1 MKLFFFTYFIIFQLC
16 SFAQNSSK
24 NNNFNYKVTEIL
36 GDLNKDDLLD
46 KVIITQDTSSEN
58 APYKFEIFFK
68 ESNGKF
74 TLIVSSTKII
84 EPQYPNG
91 KNGYMTGTG
100 FSDIKIK
107 NGVLSINV
115 QLLRGYFEHKFR
127 FQNGNFELIGFSKVY
142 SDGHTEMETIDFNLS
157 TGIRIEKSESLD
169 TNKLLSNQKK
179 KILISPLPKLQD
191 IVPFENELY

>member
-1 MKLFFFTYFIIFQLC
+1 MKLIIFTYFILFQFY
-16 SFAQNSSK
+16 SFAQSSNE
-24 NNNFNYKVTEIL
+24 NNNFNYKVTEVL

-58 APYKFEIFFK
+58 APYKLEIYFK
-68 ESNGKF
+68 ESNEKF

-100 FSDIKIK
+100 FSDITIK

-115 QLLRGYFEHKFR
+115 ELLRGHFEHKFR

-157 TGIRIEKSESLD
+157 TGFRFEKSESLD
-169 TNKLLSNQKK
+169 TNKILSNKKK
-179 KILISPLPKLQD
+179 KILIRPFPKLQD
-191 IVPFENELY
+191 VVPFENELY